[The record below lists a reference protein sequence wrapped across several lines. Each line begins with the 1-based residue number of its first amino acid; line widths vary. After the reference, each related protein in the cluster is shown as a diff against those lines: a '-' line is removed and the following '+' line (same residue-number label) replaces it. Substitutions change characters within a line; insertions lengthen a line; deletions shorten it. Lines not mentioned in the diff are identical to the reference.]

1 MRPNIL
7 HIFVDQQRFDTIGAL
22 GNPIIK
28 TPHLDR
34 LARQGRPYPGQWIS
48 RAGGS
53 GYGAL
58 YLSGSFRI

>member
-34 LARQGRPYPGQWIS
+34 LAARQGVAFTSAYTACPVCIDGVRP
-48 RAGGS
+48 
-53 GYGAL
+53 
-58 YLSGSFRI
+58 

>member
-34 LARQGRPYPGQWIS
+34 LRGRAWPLPARIRLARCAS
-48 RAGGS
+48 RRAVP
-53 GYGAL
+53 
-58 YLSGSFRI
+58 